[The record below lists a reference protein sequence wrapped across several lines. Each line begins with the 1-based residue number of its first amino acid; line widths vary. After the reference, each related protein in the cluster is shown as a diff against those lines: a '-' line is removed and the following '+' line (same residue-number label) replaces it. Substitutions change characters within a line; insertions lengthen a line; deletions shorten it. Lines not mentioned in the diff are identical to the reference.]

1 MATTAAS
8 QQTESGEGESILR
21 WVSPG
26 DLFNLPLYEHHLV
39 IDIRQPVAYALGH
52 IATAVSYPSP
62 SLECSLD
69 EREKG
74 LVKFVRGYVK
84 EYLRPENP
92 SPVVVYGDVSNRE
105 SQFHAEWLA
114 RKLEK
119 LQKDRRVVARVDAAD
134 SPDAD
139 VDSYD
144 DEQPF
149 NHFEHF
155 CLMIADRAR
164 EIWIL
169 EGGYDAFRAEYDFL
183 CGNIEFSDMYPL
195 PHEIDKSLLLGT
207 RVFPITR
214 DSLSKLRITHVIV
227 SQHQDLQWQELE
239 GIQVLACSVR
249 DSNSQDMIPCWTA
262 CTKFIAE
269 ATATGGRTLVILFG
283 RSRSTSVVIAYLIRT
298 LRIKF
303 EDAWSLVCN
312 KCWHLIDRSLV
323 YEEQLQAWEKM
334 ETAAITYQDGVV

>member
-1 MATTAAS
+1 MATLAAS
-8 QQTESGEGESILR
+8 QQTEPGEGNSILR
-21 WVSPG
+21 WVTPE

-39 IDIRQPVAYALGH
+39 IDIRQPADYAQGH

-62 SLECSLD
+62 SLECPLD

-74 LVKFVRGYVK
+74 LVKFVKGYVK

-92 SPVVVYGDVSNRE
+92 SPVVVYGDVTNQENR
-105 SQFHAEWLA
+105 FHAEWLA

-119 LQKDRRVVARVDAAD
+119 LQKDRRVVARVDATD
-134 SPDAD
+134 IPDAD

-144 DEQPF
+144 IDEQPF

-155 CLMIADRAR
+155 CLTIADRAR

-195 PHEIDKSLLLGT
+195 PHEINKNLFLGT

-214 DSLSKLRITHVIV
+214 DSLSKLRITHMIV

-239 GIQVLACSVR
+239 GMQVLSCSVQ
-249 DSNSQDMIPCWTA
+249 DLNSQDMIPCWTA
-262 CTKFIAE
+262 CTRFISE

-283 RSRSTSVVIAYLIRT
+283 RSRSTSVVIAYLIRS

-303 EDAWSLVCN
+303 EEAWSLVCS

-334 ETAAITYQDGVV
+334 ETAAITYQDR